1 MESIVADGIG
11 TKYRPDPHLNS
22 TCSDSLRALRSARSS
37 MLKQVM
43 VVYSVYL
50 TVVVAA
56 RVMDVIAMLTQQ
68 EIAQYQVA
76 QD

>member
-1 MESIVADGIG
+1 
-11 TKYRPDPHLNS
+11 
-22 TCSDSLRALRSARSS
+22 